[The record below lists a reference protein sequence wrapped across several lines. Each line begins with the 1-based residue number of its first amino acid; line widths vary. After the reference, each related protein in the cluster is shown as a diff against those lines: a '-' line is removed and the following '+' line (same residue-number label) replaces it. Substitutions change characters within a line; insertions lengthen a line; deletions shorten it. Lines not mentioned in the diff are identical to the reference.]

1 MAVRILIPTPLR
13 AFTGQQAEIR
23 LDGHNVGELLENLV
37 ARYGE
42 LRQHLFTPDGK
53 LRSFV
58 NIYVNDNDIRYLEKE
73 RTPIGE
79 ADTLSIIPSVA
90 GGAPGSPTTVPEPR
104 TTTSVDSL
112 PTLSNDEVRRY
123 SRHLIMPEV
132 GVEGQRRLKAAKVLC
147 VGAGGLGSPASL
159 YLAAAGVGTLGLV
172 DFDTV
177 DFSNLQRQV
186 LYDTA
191 DVGRSKL
198 GAAKARLTGLNP
210 DVNVVT
216 HETALK
222 SSNALEILGQYDVIV
237 DGADNFPTRYLVND
251 ACVLLGKPN
260 AYGSI
265 FRFDGQA
272 SVFAVKGGPC
282 YRCLYPEPPPPGLVP
297 SCAEG
302 GVLGVLPGVIG
313 TIQATEAIKLIVGA
327 GEPLVGRLLLFD
339 ALRMSFRTL
348 TLRRDPTCPVC
359 GDAPTVN
366 ALIDYEQFCGITPV
380 AHATDPAALPADQEA
395 TVEELKSHLD
405 RRDIWLLDVRE
416 PREFEICRIPS
427 STLIPLGE
435 LPKRLAEVPQG
446 ADAPDIIVHCKSGV
460 RSAKAVTLL
469 REHGI
474 TRAKNLK
481 GGILAWID
489 RIYPSLPKY

>member
-79 ADTLSIIPSVA
+79 TDTLSIIPSVA
-90 GGAPGSPTTVPEPR
+90 GGAPGSPTTAPEPR
-104 TTTSVDSL
+104 TTTPVDSL

-222 SSNALEILGQYDVIV
+222 SSNALEILGQYRRDRRRRRQLPHQVS
-237 DGADNFPTRYLVND
+237 RE
-251 ACVLLGKPN
+251 
-260 AYGSI
+260 
-265 FRFDGQA
+265 
-272 SVFAVKGGPC
+272 
-282 YRCLYPEPPPPGLVP
+282 RCLRAARQ
-297 SCAEG
+297 AERVRQHLPVRRA
-302 GVLGVLPGVIG
+302 GV
-313 TIQATEAIKLIVGA
+313 
-327 GEPLVGRLLLFD
+327 
-339 ALRMSFRTL
+339 
-348 TLRRDPTCPVC
+348 
-359 GDAPTVN
+359 
-366 ALIDYEQFCGITPV
+366 
-380 AHATDPAALPADQEA
+380 
-395 TVEELKSHLD
+395 
-405 RRDIWLLDVRE
+405 
-416 PREFEICRIPS
+416 
-427 STLIPLGE
+427 
-435 LPKRLAEVPQG
+435 
-446 ADAPDIIVHCKSGV
+446 GV
-460 RSAKAVTLL
+460 RGQGWAVLSL
-469 REHGI
+469 PVPGAAAAG
-474 TRAKNLK
+474 TRAEL
-481 GGILAWID
+481 
-489 RIYPSLPKY
+489 R